1 MGVESIRAPELLF
14 QPSMIGSSEAGIVET
29 IDYVLKQFSTDEQL
43 LLAQNVFLTG
53 GCANL
58 KGKLTV
64 QQQPTAEFI
73 FHFSCSLSTGLKE
86 RLNREMLQIRPFQSV
101 YNVVVANNVNLN
113 AWHGARDLA
122 NSAQFKDISITR
134 NDYTEYGGE
143 YLKEH
148 YASNR
153 YFPTPTAL
161 NEPNQA
167 TTDANNLDNND
178 SNMKMDDDIFIE

>member
-1 MGVESIRAPELLF
+1 
-14 QPSMIGSSEAGIVET
+14 
-29 IDYVLKQFSTDEQL
+29 
-43 LLAQNVFLTG
+43 
-53 GCANL
+53 
-58 KGKLTV
+58 
-64 QQQPTAEFI
+64 
-73 FHFSCSLSTGLKE
+73 
-86 RLNREMLQIRPFQSV
+86 MLQIRPFQSV
-101 YNVVVANNVNLN
+101 HNVVAANNVNLN
-113 AWHGARDLA
+113 AWHGAKDLA
-122 NSAQFKDISITR
+122 NSTQFKEISITR

-167 TTDANNLDNND
+167 ATDANNLDNND